1 MNHDLAMVLLG
12 GLAFAVPHVAL
23 GFPPLRPWLVG
34 RLGTQ
39 GFQAVFVGLAILG
52 LGLFAAMLAIH
63 GGGGGP
69 GPGAGLGP
77 GARGFCIGIATGG
90 LLLALAALWAYPRN
104 PAALGRVAPGEP
116 RGVEK
121 ITRHGFFVGF
131 GAFCLAHVLL
141 ADSGA
146 QAVAF
151 ALLAGVSMV
160 GAVFQDRKL
169 RDRYGAAWQAYQRR
183 TAIVPFLAVL
193 QRRTQLVA
201 DDRLPAT
208 FARAALGVL
217 AVAALHP
224 LWTRWHGAAFVGV
237 LAAGG
242 AVLTAQRI
250 KASRG
255 ARRLAPAPPAPS
267 APAGDP
273 PGP

>member
-1 MNHDLAMVLLG
+1 MNHDLGMVLLG

-34 RLGTQ
+34 RLGAQ
-39 GFQAVFVGLAILG
+39 GFQALFVGFAMLG

-77 GARGFCIGIATGG
+77 AARMACIGVAAGG
-90 LLLALAALWAYPRN
+90 LLLALAALQAYPRN
-104 PAALGRVAPGEP
+104 PAALDRVVPGEP

-131 GAFCLAHVLL
+131 GAFCSAHVLL
-141 ADSGA
+141 AASGA

-151 ALLAGVSMV
+151 ALLAAVSMI
-160 GAVFQDRKL
+160 GALFQDRKL
-169 RDRYGAAWQAYQRR
+169 RDRYGAAWQDYRRR

-193 QRRTQLVA
+193 QGRTRLVPG
-201 DDRLPAT
+201 DRLAT
-208 FARAALGVL
+208 AFARAAVGVL

-242 AVLTAQRI
+242 ALLTAQRVV
-250 KASRG
+250 ASVK